1 MSRLRSRRSFTSLKK
16 GPDTMTRP
24 AVQSPSHQS
33 MTLLSRLLLVPL
45 DGENTPSLRTMELA
59 REVINISRN
68 QFDDLLIVAD
78 SNHVIVR
85 GLEVFLNIVHEAE
98 DETRAEWALTALASE
113 RARIDTALTFLEK
126 ICSAIESENHDV
138 AVIKSLDHWPD
149 LGSDLDLYTDASSE
163 DISKLMKRRFNAQI
177 GPRSWGDRLAGKWNF
192 YIPGLPEAVEIHMG
206 RLGQTGEQ
214 VTISSHLV
222 ERTRRVMVGGLAF
235 QVPSASDRL
244 LISTLQRMYRH
255 FYFRL
260 CDVVDTAVLSEMGGI
275 DFKDLRASA
284 TNAGI
289 WEGVATYLVIVSDYV
304 RKYRGTGLDLPD
316 FVRAAA
322 RFGGD
327 EVYYSRQYLRVPI
340 MPQAARLYGSQL
352 AGLLQKG
359 EFENGAR
366 LSLLPWLATAAVVG
380 QRLTGSDKGIW

>member
-1 MSRLRSRRSFTSLKK
+1 M
-16 GPDTMTRP
+16 
-24 AVQSPSHQS
+24 V
-33 MTLLSRLLLVPL
+33 LLSRLLLVPQ
-45 DGENTPSLRTMELA
+45 DSEYDSSSMITELKC
-59 REVINISRN
+59 EVTNIG
-68 QFDDLLIVAD
+68 QEEFGDLLTVAN

-85 GLEVFLNIVHEAE
+85 GLEVFLNIACEAK
-98 DETRAEWALTALASE
+98 DCARIEWARAALAAE
-113 RARIDTALTFLEK
+113 RARIATALQFLHE
-126 ICSAIESENHDV
+126 ICAAIESENHDV

-149 LGSDLDLYTDASSE
+149 LGSDLDLYTNANSE
-163 DISKLMKRRFNAQI
+163 DICKLMSRQFNAQI

-192 YIPGLPEAVEIHMG
+192 YIPGLSEAVEIHMG

-214 VTISSHLV
+214 VTISSHLMD
-222 ERTRRVMVGGLAF
+222 RARRVMVGGRAF

-244 LISTLQRMYRH
+244 LISALQRMYRH

-260 CDVVDTAVLSEMGGI
+260 CDVVDTAVLSDMGEI
-275 DFKDLRASA
+275 DFMDLRSSA

-289 WEGVATYLVIVSDYV
+289 WQGVATYLVIVSDYV
-304 RKYRGTGLDLPD
+304 RKYSGSGLELPQ
-316 FVRAAA
+316 FVLAAA

-327 EVYYSRQYLRVPI
+327 EVYYSHQYLRVPI
-340 MPQAARLYGSQL
+340 MPQAAKLYGSQL
-352 AGLLQKG
+352 ASLLRKR

>member
-1 MSRLRSRRSFTSLKK
+1 
-16 GPDTMTRP
+16 MTRP
-24 AVQSPSHQS
+24 AVQSPSQQS
-33 MTLLSRLLLVPL
+33 MTLLSRLLLVPQ
-45 DGENTPSLRTMELA
+45 DSENAPSLRMTELK
-59 REVINISRN
+59 REVINLNRE
-68 QFDDLLIVAD
+68 QFDDLQTVAS

-85 GLEVFLNIVHEAE
+85 GLEVFLKIVLEAK
-98 DETRAEWALTALASE
+98 DESRAEWARAALGAE
-113 RARIDTALTFLEK
+113 RARIATALKFLQE
-126 ICSAIESENHDV
+126 ICAAIESESHDV
-138 AVIKSLDHWPD
+138 TVIKSLDHWPD
-149 LGSDLDLYTDASSE
+149 LGSDLDLYTDANSE
-163 DISKLMKRRFNAQI
+163 DISKLMRRRFNAQI

-192 YIPGLPEAVEIHMG
+192 YIPGLLEAVEIHMG

-222 ERTRRVMVGGLAF
+222 ERTRRVMVDRMAF

-244 LISTLQRMYRH
+244 LISVLQRMYRH

-260 CDVVDTAVLSEMGGI
+260 CDIIDSAALAEMGAI
-275 DFKDLRASA
+275 DFKDLRSSA

-289 WEGVATYLVIVSDYV
+289 WEGVATYLAIVSDYV
-304 RKYRGTGLDLPD
+304 RKYRGSGLELPP
-316 FVRAAA
+316 FVLAAA

-340 MPQAARLYGSQL
+340 MPQAAKLYGSQL